1 MWAIL
6 SSSPS
11 ELAGMIGFE
20 KAEEGGGSV
29 PSCGEGLISQTAGG
43 VLGGASPTQRLSRR
57 PRPFL
62 HSETGR

>member
-20 KAEEGGGSV
+20 KAEEGGGTV
-29 PSCGEGLISQTAGG
+29 PSCGEGLD
-43 VLGGASPTQRLSRR
+43 LRLQVES
-57 PRPFL
+57 
-62 HSETGR
+62 

>member
-20 KAEEGGGSV
+20 KAEEGGGTV
-29 PSCGEGLISQTAGG
+29 PSCGEGLISDCRWSPRWSQSYSEAFPPAG
-43 VLGGASPTQRLSRR
+43 R
-57 PRPFL
+57 FL
-62 HSETGR
+62 HSETGRW